1 MQSVTRM
8 IEPTTVFRKAERQ
21 VSCQINDEVAILDL
35 DRSLYFG
42 LEGVGVQIWESLEQ
56 PRSVAEL
63 CNSLL
68 EAFDV
73 SRAQCE
79 GDVLQLVTSL
89 QEEGLIE
96 VVP

>member
-1 MQSVTRM
+1 M
-8 IEPTTVFRKAERQ
+8 IEPSTVFRKAARQ

-42 LEGVGVQIWESLEQ
+42 LEGVGVQIWEALEQ

-63 CNSLL
+63 CDNLV
-68 EAFDV
+68 ETFDV

-79 GDVLQLVTSL
+79 GDVLQLVSSL
-89 QEEGLIE
+89 QDEGLIE
-96 VVP
+96 IAA

>member
-1 MQSVTRM
+1 M
-8 IEPTTVFRKAERQ
+8 
-21 VSCQINDEVAILDL
+21 SCQIDDEVAILNL

-42 LEGVGVQIWESLEQ
+42 LEGVGVQIWGALEK

-63 CNSLL
+63 CDSLL

-79 GDVLQLVTSL
+79 EDVIQLVSSL
-89 QEEGLIE
+89 REEGLIE
-96 VVP
+96 IAT